1 VWLGALTLSRQRLSW
16 GPITMYARCTICLP
30 PFSWVWLR
38 TVLRDTTYPSDHFLP
53 PFEGAI
59 YRSPPIDPLLQ
70 ASFQNKWPLRSILLA
85 EAIKKAILVRMA
97 CKLGMIMYPN
107 LPANPHARGT
117 ISVRPREDFT
127 SDGAGSGGFQIT
139 RNSCASPQDLPG
151 FRNLMR
157 LMHAARISEY

>member
-1 VWLGALTLSRQRLSW
+1 MGPSRCPAKDSRGGLLLCTLAAPSAYLRLV
-16 GPITMYARCTICLP
+16 GFGCGRYCVIRLIHQIIFCLLSMERLIVP
-30 PFSWVWLR
+30 LLR
-38 TVLRDTTYPSDHFLP
+38 
-53 PFEGAI
+53 
-59 YRSPPIDPLLQ
+59 DPLLQ

-97 CKLGMIMYPN
+97 CKLGIIMYPN

-151 FRNLMR
+151 FRNLML